1 MGAAAIGVTEKK
13 DDEQGIDQQAIF
25 YRMILFLAA
34 LTRGVV
40 SLQRAGKYQRPAWW
54 LS

>member
-1 MGAAAIGVTEKK
+1 MNQFE
-13 DDEQGIDQQAIF
+13 EPQLLRRERQS
-25 YRMILFLAA
+25 R
-34 LTRGVV
+34 LTHERVV